1 MYGIYIMKNFSDSV
15 SWPRI
20 FSDKNNIKSQFIE
33 ICTQHYLESPFKI
46 GVDRDLPVI
55 SKMIG
60 DSNYAIWNGGPSV
73 LQSAWNAEQTI
84 KGAGFVSPYKINDI
98 EKRNFLGSSAY
109 ITWEKYKTSD
119 IKTNPTKTTKVNG
132 KFIGFHTWWHNNYSH
147 ILHDNLPYL
156 AWLISNFDEEYRI
169 ILLKGNVKQ
178 EIIKEISIELYN
190 RILWVDIGEIVKIN
204 GELIVSIPDVFPTI
218 MGKNFMP
225 YFKDLIKSASK
236 KSNEQNDV
244 IFYTRNGTTNRRVL
258 NSENEKQVINLIKQ
272 KMKEFNITGELKIF
286 SGMDDNKNILPIRTQ
301 IEIFKNAH
309 TVIGPHGSGL
319 VNFVW
324 SDLNKVKILEF
335 IPSVEC
341 GNVQRPFNGYHNV
354 FHGLDLDYNH
364 ILYTDDSTIHETK
377 IDLND
382 LKNALS
388 TLWG

>member
-1 MYGIYIMKNFSDSV
+1 MNIN
-15 SWPRI
+15 WPKI
-20 FSDKNNIKSQFIE
+20 FSSKLNIDKQFIE
-33 ICTQHYLESPFKI
+33 VCTRQYLESPCRI
-46 GVDRDLPVI
+46 GVDRDYPEIQKLT
-55 SKMIG
+55 G
-60 DSNYAIWNGGPSV
+60 QSNYAIWNGGACV

-84 KGAGFVSPYKINDI
+84 QGAGFVSPHEIKDCEKI
-98 EKRNFLGSSAY
+98 NFLGA
-109 ITWEKYKTSD
+109 IVDIPWEKYKTSN
-119 IKTNPTKTTKVNG
+119 IKTNSTKTTEVDG
-132 KFIGFHTWWHNNYSH
+132 KFIGFHTWWHNNYGH
-147 ILHDNLPYL
+147 VLHDNLPYL
-156 AWLISNFDEEYRI
+156 AWLISNFDEAHKI

-178 EIIKEISIELYN
+178 QLIKEISTQLYN

-204 GELIVSIPDVFPTI
+204 GELIVSVPDVFPTI

-225 YFKDLIKSASK
+225 YFKDLIKSASYK
-236 KSNEQNDV
+236 LEQLNDV
-244 IFYTRNGTTNRRVL
+244 IFYTRKTTSRRVL
-258 NSENEKQVINLIKQ
+258 NSENENQAINLIKQ
-272 KMKEFNITGELKIF
+272 KMKEFNINGELKIF
-286 SGMDDNKNILPIRTQ
+286 SGTDDNKNILPIRAQ

-364 ILYTDDSTIHETK
+364 ILYTDESTISETK

-382 LKNALS
+382 LENALS
-388 TLWG
+388 AMWG

>member
-1 MYGIYIMKNFSDSV
+1 MNIN
-15 SWPRI
+15 WPKI
-20 FSDKNNIKSQFIE
+20 FSSKLNIDKQFIE
-33 ICTQHYLESPFKI
+33 VCTRQYLESPCRI
-46 GVDRDLPVI
+46 GVDRDYPEIQKLT
-55 SKMIG
+55 G
-60 DSNYAIWNGGPSV
+60 QSNYAIWNGGACV

-84 KGAGFVSPYKINDI
+84 QGAGFVSPHEIKGC
-98 EKRNFLGSSAY
+98 EKRNFLGVRVD
-109 ITWEKYKTSD
+109 IPWEKYKTSN
-119 IKTNPTKTTKVNG
+119 IKTNSTKTTEVDG
-132 KFIGFHTWWHNNYSH
+132 KFIGFHTWWHNNYGH
-147 ILHDNLPYL
+147 VLHDNLPYL
-156 AWLISNFDEEYRI
+156 AWLISNFDEAHKI

-178 EIIKEISIELYN
+178 QLIKEISTQLYN

-204 GELIVSIPDVFPTI
+204 GELIVSVPDVFPTI

-225 YFKDLIKSASK
+225 YFKDLIKSASYK
-236 KSNEQNDV
+236 LEQLNDV
-244 IFYTRNGTTNRRVL
+244 IFYTRKGTTSRRVL
-258 NSENEKQVINLIKQ
+258 NSENENQAINLIKQ
-272 KMKEFNITGELKIF
+272 KMKEFNINGELKIF
-286 SGMDDNKNILPIRTQ
+286 SGTDDNKNILPIRAQ

-364 ILYTDDSTIHETK
+364 ILYTDESTISETK

-382 LKNALS
+382 LENALS
-388 TLWG
+388 AMWG

>member
-1 MYGIYIMKNFSDSV
+1 MGECSNNV
-15 SWPRI
+15 RWPRI

-33 ICTQHYLESPFKI
+33 ICTKQYLEAGIKV
-46 GVDRDLPVI
+46 GLDRNLPII

-73 LQSAWNAEQTI
+73 LQSAWNTEQTI
-84 KGAGFVSPYKINDI
+84 KGAGFVSPYEIQEI
-98 EKRNFLGSSAY
+98 EKRNFLGASVN
-109 ITWEKYKTSD
+109 IPWEKYKTSD
-119 IKTNPTKTTKVNG
+119 IKSNPTKTTSVNG
-132 KFIGFHTWWHNNYSH
+132 KFIGFHTWWHNNYGH

-156 AWLISNFDEEYRI
+156 GWLISNFDEEYKI

-178 EIIKEISIELYN
+178 EIIKEISTKLYN

-204 GELIVSIPDVFPTI
+204 GELVVSIPDVFPTI

-225 YFKDLIKSASK
+225 HFKDMISSASE

-244 IFYTRNGTTNRRVL
+244 IFYTRNGTTDRRVL
-258 NSENEKQVINLIKQ
+258 NLENENQVKNLIKQ
-272 KMKEFNITGELKIF
+272 KMKEFNINGELKIF

-301 IEIFKNAH
+301 IDIFKNAH

-335 IPSVEC
+335 VPSVEC
-341 GNVQRPFNGYHNV
+341 SSVQRPFNGYHNV
-354 FHGLDLDYNH
+354 FHGLNLDYNH
-364 ILYTDDSTIHETK
+364 ILYTDDSTKYETK

-382 LKNALS
+382 LNNALS
-388 TLWG
+388 TIWR